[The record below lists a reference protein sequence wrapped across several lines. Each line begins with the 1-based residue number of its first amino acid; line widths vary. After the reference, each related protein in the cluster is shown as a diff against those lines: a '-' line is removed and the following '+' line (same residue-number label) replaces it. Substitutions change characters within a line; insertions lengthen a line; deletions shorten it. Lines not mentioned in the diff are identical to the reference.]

1 MLLTRSIHSSTDSL
15 LRFRMNIVFVHF
27 LEKVWLILVQTR
39 LLVRAVFV
47 PSLAERAYFLFE
59 AFPERSEPFDQRG
72 LRPDVE
78 PH

>member
-47 PSLAERAYFLFE
+47 PSLAERAHFLFE
-59 AFPERSEPFDQRG
+59 ACPESPKDFDQRG